1 MQSAD
6 IFRRWR
12 RIMRVVTTFHYL
24 IILTWCIA
32 LILAPAHA
40 LSAAQETEKKQS
52 DSDVALTAPAT
63 TSKSMQ
69 GDIDT
74 LRPDYVTIVYAQDKG
89 SKGEVV
95 KDYEAVFPVDNSTM
109 FVYKNSLSEFVEGDK
124 VEVTYD
130 EIKWV
135 DEKGVERVERKAKQ
149 LKFIRSA
156 IKGLRS
162 E

>member
-1 MQSAD
+1 
-6 IFRRWR
+6 
-12 RIMRVVTTFHYL
+12 MRKVVYYL
-24 IILTWCIA
+24 IILTWCII
-32 LILAPAHA
+32 LLLAPARS
-40 LSAAQETEKKQS
+40 LFAAQESEKKQA
-52 DSDVALTAPAT
+52 DSAIASTAPAA
-63 TSKSMQ
+63 TSKSIQ

-74 LRPDYVTIVYAQDKG
+74 LRPDYVTIIYAQDKG

-95 KDYEAVFPVDNSTM
+95 KDYEAVFPIDNSTT
-109 FVYKNSLSEFVEGDK
+109 FEYKKSLSEFVEGDK

-149 LKFIRSA
+149 LKFIRA
-156 IKGLRS
+156 AVKGLRS

>member
-1 MQSAD
+1 MSKA
-6 IFRRWR
+6 
-12 RIMRVVTTFHYL
+12 VYGL
-24 IILTWCIA
+24 IILIWCVTFLMPAYA
-32 LILAPAHA
+32 LFAGDENKKNQADSV
-40 LSAAQETEKKQS
+40 SAETS
-52 DSDVALTAPAT
+52 PVT

-69 GDIDT
+69 GEIDI
-74 LRPDYVTIVYAQDKG
+74 LRKDYVTIIYAQDKG

-95 KDYEAVFPVDNSTM
+95 KDYEAVFPIDNSTT
-109 FVYKNSLSEFVEGDK
+109 FAYKNSLSEFAEGDK
-124 VEVTYD
+124 VEIAYD
-130 EIKWV
+130 EIRWI